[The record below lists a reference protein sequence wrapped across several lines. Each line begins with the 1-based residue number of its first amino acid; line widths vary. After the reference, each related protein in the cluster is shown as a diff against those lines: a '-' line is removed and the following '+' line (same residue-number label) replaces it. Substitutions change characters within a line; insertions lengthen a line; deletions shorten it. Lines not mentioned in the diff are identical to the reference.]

1 MKRRFFLRGGAFV
14 AICLAVFGSDCAL
27 AAASDPYADIHTVCV
42 LSQIGSVL
50 TIKTV
55 GSTVFGNKED
65 QSLPIEDW
73 KLDDLVESEIAD
85 ALSGRFAVSRADAP
99 LRSASNIRDYV
110 GNLPAAQKADAYIVV
125 GEGTAQAFESNQT
138 ITGLT
143 LYRHNLILGGH
154 NDFVYAPYVIAVMDG
169 KTGRI
174 LDHGRASLN
183 DGGFLTSALPFAAND
198 EANWAE
204 TPEQFTETQR
214 QNIRLEITQLVHT
227 ALIHA
232 LRNAD
237 LVPPK

>member
-99 LRSASNIRDYV
+99 LS
-110 GNLPAAQKADAYIVV
+110 LP
-125 GEGTAQAFESNQT
+125 TPF
-138 ITGLT
+138 
-143 LYRHNLILGGH
+143 R
-154 NDFVYAPYVIAVMDG
+154 
-169 KTGRI
+169 GR
-174 LDHGRASLN
+174 RR
-183 DGGFLTSALPFAAND
+183 P
-198 EANWAE
+198 
-204 TPEQFTETQR
+204 
-214 QNIRLEITQLVHT
+214 
-227 ALIHA
+227 
-232 LRNAD
+232 
-237 LVPPK
+237 